1 MLNPFPSLLTYS
13 FFAPTILRIVAACV
27 FLMLARTHWKKQAEI
42 KTLLMPIA
50 HGFALSLTWLLI
62 AIETAVGAALLIGF
76 GVQIAAIVGTLLAL
90 KSLIIRPRS
99 LQPLS
104 HSAGWLLL
112 AVCLSLVFLGAGAF
126 AFDIPL

>member
-13 FFAPTILRIVAACV
+13 FFAPTVLRIIAACV
-27 FLMLARTHWKKQAEI
+27 VLMLARLHWKKQNEI
-42 KTLLMPIA
+42 KSLLAPIV
-50 HGFALSLTWLLI
+50 GNFALSLAWLLI
-62 AIETAVGAALLIGF
+62 AIETVTGLALLIGY
-76 GVQIAAIVGTLLAL
+76 GTQIAAIVGALLAL

-112 AVCLSLVFLGAGAF
+112 SVCLSLVFLGAGAF